1 MPGGVRLK
9 NMLLLPSGYFRDW
22 YRLLFFTPVTSGAAA
37 VEVGGFGAVD
47 GVGVGVATVG
57 GLLFVHVS

>member
-1 MPGGVRLK
+1 
-9 NMLLLPSGYFRDW
+9 MLLLPSGYFRDW

-57 GLLFVHVS
+57 GLLFVQVS